1 MSGPPSCAESSSWI
15 NYLSMKS
22 EKTFEDAL
30 RELKEIIKKLE
41 SGNLPLEDSIKLFQE
56 GTDLIS
62 FSHKKLNEVR
72 KKVEILV
79 EKNGEITFEDFE
91 PES

>member
-1 MSGPPSCAESSSWI
+1 
-15 NYLSMKS
+15 MKS
-22 EKTFEDAL
+22 KRTFEDAL
-30 RELKEIIKKLE
+30 KELKEIIRKLE

-56 GTDLIS
+56 GTELIS
-62 FSHKKLNEVR
+62 FSHKKLNEIR

-79 EKNGEITFEDFE
+79 EKNGETAFEDFE

>member
-1 MSGPPSCAESSSWI
+1 
-15 NYLSMKS
+15 MKS
-22 EKTFEDAL
+22 RKTFEEAIA
-30 RELKEIIKKLE
+30 ELKEIIKKLE

-56 GTDLIS
+56 GTELIS

-79 EKNGEITFEDFE
+79 EKNGEAAFEDFE

>member
-1 MSGPPSCAESSSWI
+1 
-15 NYLSMKS
+15 MKS
-22 EKTFEDAL
+22 KKTFEEAIS
-30 RELKEIIKKLE
+30 ELKEIIKKLE
-41 SGNLPLEDSIKLFQE
+41 SGNLPLEDAIKLFQE
-56 GTDLIS
+56 GTELIS

-79 EKNGEITFEDFE
+79 EKNGEAAFEDFE

>member
-1 MSGPPSCAESSSWI
+1 
-15 NYLSMKS
+15 MKS
-22 EKTFEDAL
+22 KKTFEDAIS
-30 RELKEIIKKLE
+30 ELKEIIKKLE
-41 SGNLPLEDSIKLFQE
+41 SGNLPLEDAIKLFQE
-56 GTDLIS
+56 GTELIS

-79 EKNGEITFEDFE
+79 EKDGEVTFEDFE

>member
-1 MSGPPSCAESSSWI
+1 
-15 NYLSMKS
+15 MKS
-22 EKTFEDAL
+22 KRTFEDTL
-30 RELKEIIKKLE
+30 KELKEIIRKLE

-56 GTDLIS
+56 GTELIS
-62 FSHKKLNEVR
+62 FSHKKLNEIS

-79 EKNGEITFEDFE
+79 EKNGETTFEDFE